1 MNRDAITSLR
11 SSTTESQR
19 VSSNLDKK
27 RQSKIKLQIDEAPS
41 ETEQTS
47 QHVSSAPELDNPE
60 ACSALLI
67 DSEQVKNNSGGEAL
81 PVAKADQVSA
91 LPVLQV
97 ACRIPHAPET
107 EATEQNQEVDGAV
120 CMMPS
125 LANKDRANKKKESK
139 MAKRSG
145 YIILTFLLFWL
156 PLITTI
162 MVNFLVHKNRSAG
175 MGTIWDVEI
184 LSVSVACMTSLSD
197 PIIYAAV
204 NPQFRTEFYRLRN
217 RLKSSCKK
225 R

>member
-1 MNRDAITSLR
+1 MNRDAITSIR

-27 RQSKIKLQIDEAPS
+27 RQSKTKLQIDGAPS
-41 ETEQTS
+41 EMEQTG
-47 QHVSSAPELDNPE
+47 QHVSSAPQLDNPE

-81 PVAKADQVSA
+81 PVTKADQVSA
-91 LPVLQV
+91 LPVPQV
-97 ACRIPHAPET
+97 ACRIPHAPE
-107 EATEQNQEVDGAV
+107 TEQNQEVDGAV

-125 LANKDRANKKKESK
+125 LANKDRASKKKESK

-145 YIILTFLLFWL
+145 YIVLTFLLFWL

-162 MVNFLVHKNRSAG
+162 LVNFLVRKNKSAG
-175 MGTIWDVEI
+175 MGAIWDVEI

-204 NPQFRTEFYRLRN
+204 NPQFRTEFYRLKN
-217 RLKSSCKK
+217 RLRSS
-225 R
+225 